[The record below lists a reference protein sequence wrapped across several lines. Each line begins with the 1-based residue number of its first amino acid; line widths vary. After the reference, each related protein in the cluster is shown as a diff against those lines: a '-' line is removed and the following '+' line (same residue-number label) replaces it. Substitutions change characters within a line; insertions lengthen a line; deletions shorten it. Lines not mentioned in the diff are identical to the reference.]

1 MTRIAKATDHS
12 AASASIFVN
21 CTPKQRH
28 EIESLSTP
36 VEVKAG
42 YVLVHEGAIGHEFGV
57 IIEGTAAVTI
67 AGRLVATLGP
77 GDHYGEVA
85 LLDEIGHTDGR
96 RMATVTAE
104 TDLWV
109 SVMTIREFRTLLA
122 DIPEVATVIEA
133 SAVARLNANPPL
145 HTS

>member
-1 MTRIAKATDHS
+1 MSRISKPTDHS

-36 VEVKAG
+36 IEVKAG
-42 YVLVHEGAIGHEFGV
+42 YVLMHEGAIGHEFGV

-67 AGRLVATLGP
+67 GGRHVATLGP

-85 LLDEIGHTDGR
+85 LLEEIGHTDGR

-109 SVMTIREFRTLLA
+109 SVMTVREFRTLLA
-122 DIPEVATVIEA
+122 DIPDVATVVKA
-133 SAVARLNANPPL
+133 AALARANANP
-145 HTS
+145 SS